1 VQGTT
6 KEKDP
11 KKADTDSVEGK
22 EDSALPSQKEWRR
35 RNHLTHPS
43 LPEVG
48 LEEEPSPVS
57 RKEISRKG
65 EGSEF

>member
-35 RNHLTHPS
+35 RNHLTHPQPPGGRARGGTIS
-43 LPEVG
+43 GLPG
-48 LEEEPSPVS
+48 
-57 RKEISRKG
+57 KEISRKG
-65 EGSEF
+65 RRK